1 MSVDP
6 LLTDAEEHMQKSLHV
21 LEEDLSKISTGR
33 ANPAIIEDVSVDY
46 YGAATPLKHMANIS
60 APEADTL
67 LIRPFDA
74 QQKQVIEKAI
84 LESNLGFNPS
94 VEDDVVRIKV
104 PMLTAERREQ
114 LIKVV
119 HERGEE
125 SKVAI
130 RNIRR
135 HTKDDLEKMK
145 NDGELPEDDLHREL
159 SALDDLTHNYCDKVD
174 EHVANKDKQLKTV

>member
-6 LLTDAEEHMQKSLHV
+6 LLKDADEHMQMSLSV
-21 LEEDLSKISTGR
+21 LDDELSKISTGR
-33 ANPAIIEDVSVDY
+33 ANPALIEDVSVDY
-46 YGAATPLKHMANIS
+46 YGAPTPLKHMANIS

-67 LIRPFDA
+67 VIRPFDA
-74 QQKQVIEKAI
+74 QQKQAIEKAI

-94 VEDDVVRIKV
+94 VEDDLVRIKV
-104 PMLTAERREQ
+104 PALTAERRQQ
-114 LIKVV
+114 LIKLV

-135 HTKDDLEKMK
+135 HCKDDLEKMK
-145 NDGELPEDDLHREL
+145 NDGELPEDNFHREL
-159 SALDDLTHNYCDKVD
+159 GALDDLTHKYCDEVD
-174 EHVANKDKQLKTV
+174 KHVANKDEQLKTV